1 MGVLVSAFSVLVIL
15 FVLNVIYQ
23 RRSLELD
30 QTPLKKEEEKR
41 CLLLILFNSD
51 CKDGFK
57 LN

>member
-51 CKDGFK
+51 YKDGFK

>member
-1 MGVLVSAFSVLVIL
+1 MGVLVSAFSDLVIL

-30 QTPLKKEEEKR
+30 RTPLKKEEEKR

-51 CKDGFK
+51 YKDGFK

>member
-1 MGVLVSAFSVLVIL
+1 MLVSAFSDLVIL

-51 CKDGFK
+51 YKDGFK

>member
-1 MGVLVSAFSVLVIL
+1 MGVLVSAFSDLVIL

-41 CLLLILFNSD
+41 CLLLIIFNSD
-51 CKDGFK
+51 YKDVFK

>member
-1 MGVLVSAFSVLVIL
+1 
-15 FVLNVIYQ
+15 VIYQ

-51 CKDGFK
+51 YKDGFK

>member
-1 MGVLVSAFSVLVIL
+1 MGGLVSAFSDLVIL

-30 QTPLKKEEEKR
+30 QNPLEKEVEKR
-41 CLLLILFNSD
+41 CLLLMLFNSD
-51 CKDGFK
+51 CENGIK

>member
-1 MGVLVSAFSVLVIL
+1 MGVLVSAFSDLVIL

-51 CKDGFK
+51 YKDGFK